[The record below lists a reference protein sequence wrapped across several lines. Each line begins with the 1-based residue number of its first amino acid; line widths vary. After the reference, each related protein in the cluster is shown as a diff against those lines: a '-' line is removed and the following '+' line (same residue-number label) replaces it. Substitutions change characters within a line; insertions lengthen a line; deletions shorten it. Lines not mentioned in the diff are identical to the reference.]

1 MVRLPLLLF
10 VSNRILQ
17 AKRYGMFNRL
27 KKIFRR
33 DSSHQKD
40 GVGERL
46 LIEGTHTQLT
56 PEPDDAEVAAQALLE
71 SLCAERGSK
80 RFARFKALR
89 AFKGFKRGVATGSQQ
104 TRQAQDGTAEYYREL
119 AERVK
124 EAHEMEARL
133 TVRRLAYCEQELRNP
148 LLNAEQLA
156 ELERGLYRH
165 MDAVDREG
173 GELKRRWQHVL
184 AEVVVRS
191 PTLALPSREGKAP
204 PQPSPVGRE

>member
-10 VSNRILQ
+10 VAKRILQ
-17 AKRYGMFNRL
+17 TKRYGMFNRL

-33 DSSHQKD
+33 DPSYQKD

-46 LIEGTHTQLT
+46 HIEGAHTQLT
-56 PEPDDAEVAAQALLE
+56 PEPDDAEVAAEALLE
-71 SLCAERGSK
+71 SLCEESGSMS
-80 RFARFKALR
+80 RRRFKW
-89 AFKGFKRGVATGSQQ
+89 FKGGVATGSQQ

-133 TVRRLAYCEQELRNP
+133 TVRHLAYCEQELRNP

-165 MDAVDREG
+165 LDAVDREG

-184 AEVVVRS
+184 AEVVVKETATVS
-191 PTLALPSREGKAP
+191 
-204 PQPSPVGRE
+204 Q

>member
-1 MVRLPLLLF
+1 MSVVRLPLLLF
-10 VSNRILQ
+10 VANRILQ
-17 AKRYGMFNRL
+17 TKRYGMFNWF

-33 DSSHQKD
+33 DPSYQKD

-46 LIEGTHTQLT
+46 HIEGAHTQLT
-56 PEPDDAEVAAQALLE
+56 PEPDEAEVAAEALLE
-71 SLCAERGSK
+71 SLREESGSMS
-80 RFARFKALR
+80 RRRFKW
-89 AFKGFKRGVATGSQQ
+89 FKGGVATGSQQ

-173 GELKRRWQHVL
+173 GELKRHWQHVL
-184 AEVVVRS
+184 AEVVVKETATVS
-191 PTLALPSREGKAP
+191 
-204 PQPSPVGRE
+204 Q